1 MGEATNVA
9 ALLAAVLGAGVG
21 TVGGYV
27 FGVSQSRNERR
38 DNALAEIFKEM
49 MLFYRGVV
57 AWTAPNQTT
66 GPITE
71 PGTTWRDHC
80 RRQYEVFISAYQ
92 GNAIWL
98 GKDTQEMI
106 QEVAQAGMD
115 FLNGVDTHGRGMSD
129 GTRAWDWRANNL
141 MPKLDK
147 VQDALR
153 SEVEASR
160 YIIPYRI
167 VIKKSEPE
175 QNR

>member
-1 MGEATNVA
+1 M
-9 ALLAAVLGAGVG
+9 
-21 TVGGYV
+21 
-27 FGVSQSRNERR
+27 
-38 DNALAEIFKEM
+38 
-49 MLFYRGVV
+49 
-57 AWTAPNQTT
+57 
-66 GPITE
+66 
-71 PGTTWRDHC
+71 
-80 RRQYEVFISAYQ
+80 FISAYQ

-98 GKDTQEMI
+98 GKDTQDMI

-141 MPKLDK
+141 MPKLNK

-167 VIKKSEPE
+167 VIKKREPE
-175 QNR
+175 HNK